1 MCARCA
7 DPVGYGNYGTVIP
20 VLFSV
25 YTKKVYM
32 LAVQRDYVTLTSSL
46 DACPYTKNAI
56 VECDSAASSAARL
69 CNIDIF
75 T

>member
-1 MCARCA
+1 
-7 DPVGYGNYGTVIP
+7 
-20 VLFSV
+20 
-25 YTKKVYM
+25 M